1 MNSVIGFS
9 LNDCISHQWV
19 PINGGHDRLCDLIE
33 SWPVRFFVVKNVKLL
48 AASYFIREPNTKCV
62 WKFAIHSGWIYF
74 YHWIKL
80 ALGLS
85 RVLCDC
91 SVFCQ
96 TFPGLLLVGWLVGW
110 FCFTIC
116 LIPCY
121 VTSCWTNQAFKEER
135 ERWGGE
141 GWWRGRWSVFTT
153 CRELTMASVKLQ

>member
-19 PINGGHDRLCDLIE
+19 PIKGGHGRLCDLIE

-48 AASYFIREPNTKCV
+48 AVSYFVREPNTRYI
-62 WKFAIHSGWIYF
+62 WKFTIHSGWVYF

-80 ALGLS
+80 ALGLF

-91 SVFCQ
+91 SVSCQ
-96 TFPGLLLVGWLVGW
+96 TFQGLLFVCLLVGFALQSVQFRVMWPLVK
-110 FCFTIC
+110 IIRR
-116 LIPCY
+116 L
-121 VTSCWTNQAFKEER
+121 KKR